1 MTSNTNDHSLSP
13 SEGIAKSSIK
23 LKEEV
28 REKFLR
34 AAHKAV
40 VQKKKTSILENL
52 ASYIPGCVYKKLQ
65 TFRRNEA
72 DIDSGYGA
80 VLFTGT
86 STWKQEQSTLRY
98 QWIHATDWKTD

>member
-1 MTSNTNDHSLSP
+1 MTSTNIDNQFLPPH
-13 SEGIAKSSIK
+13 EEIAKSSSK

-52 ASYIPGCVYKKLQ
+52 ASYIPTCVYKKLQ
-65 TFRRNEA
+65 AYRRNEA
-72 DIDSGYGA
+72 DIDSGKGA
-80 VLFTGT
+80 VLFTG
-86 STWKQEQSTLRY
+86 
-98 QWIHATDWKTD
+98 IHF